1 MAERFIKIAVLYL
14 VVGACLGLYMGIS
27 ENFSLMSV
35 HAHILLAGWLS
46 LAMAGV
52 IYRLYPDASNT
63 RLAQVHF
70 WLHNL
75 GLPAFMVGLGM
86 LLTGHNLPVL
96 LPAGATM
103 VVLGFLCFALNTWR
117 RIKA

>member
-14 VVGACLGLYMGIS
+14 SVGVCLGLYMGIS
-27 ENFSLMSV
+27 QNFTLVTV
-35 HAHILLAGWLS
+35 HVHVLLAGWLS

-52 IYRLYPDASNT
+52 IYRLYPDASTT
-63 RLAQVHF
+63 RLAQAHF

-75 GLPAFMVGLGM
+75 GLPAFMLGLGM
-86 LLTGHNLPVL
+86 MLTGHDLPVL
-96 LPAGATM
+96 LPAGATVAM
-103 VVLGFLCFALNTWR
+103 LGFLCFALNAWR